1 MKNNN
6 PSTKYAA
13 KDLFNT
19 IGGGMHNGPKH
30 RNADNYASMKTRVE
44 SQIDRYDEA
53 VATNP
58 ITLETIQPL
67 WATKCTER
75 TTAHNMYES
84 RPDLIQDIR
93 NDLMQINGGGGKYK
107 CPLCEVND
115 VYHLDHYIPR
125 EKMSEFSVHPSNLIY
140 ICRDCNEIK
149 DTMWLD
155 GAGKRIVFNAYYDRI
170 SGKELLLCLVD
181 TIVDGMPRAVIVE
194 TPSIEHNDD
203 SLRELS
209 TLKSLGI
216 DKMYERKVN
225 DMLQSQCGLAIEQVR
240 LAMGNGQSIDEAW
253 GELRQSYLNVLARP
267 LEVISRLTF
276 KGMANSSVMRDWLES
291 EVGNQR

>member
-1 MKNNN
+1 
-6 PSTKYAA
+6 
-13 KDLFNT
+13 
-19 IGGGMHNGPKH
+19 MHNGPKH

-44 SQIDRYDEA
+44 SQIDRYDAA
-53 VATNP
+53 VANNP

-67 WATKCTER
+67 WATKCGER

-115 VYHLDHYIPR
+115 VYYLDHYIPR

-140 ICRDCNEIK
+140 ICRTCNEIK

-155 GAGKRIVFNAYYDRI
+155 DAGKRIIFNAYFDRL
-170 SGKELLLCLVD
+170 SGKELLLCVVE
-181 TIVDGMPRAVIVE
+181 TIVDGIPRAEIVE
-194 TPSIEHNDD
+194 TPSIQHNDE
-203 SLRELS
+203 SLRELT
-209 TLKSLGI
+209 TLKSLEI

-225 DMLQSQCGLAIEQVR
+225 DMLQSQCMLAIEQVR
-240 LAMGNGQSIDEAW
+240 LAMRNGQSIDEAW
-253 GELRQSYLNVLARP
+253 SGLRQSYLNVLARP
-267 LEVISRLTF
+267 LEVISRLTYR
-276 KGMANSSVMRDWLES
+276 GMANSSVMRDWLES
-291 EVGNQR
+291 EVGNISL